1 MELREIHTSR
11 EKMGC
16 HSAMQV
22 IKKMENI
29 LRGNRKQNNVRQ
41 NRDLEMERGKGGKR
55 KRGTERV
62 RK

>member
-1 MELREIHTSR
+1 
-11 EKMGC
+11 MGC